1 MVTDHETFKIR
12 FWGVRGSIPSPGQ
25 DTIRYGGNTPCVEM
39 QVNGERLIFDGG
51 TGLRCLGK
59 QMMTEESVQA
69 RIFFSHYHWDHV
81 QGFPFFEPAFTSQN
95 RFRIYGAVA
104 LDGSTVEQRLGMQM
118 LHPNFPVSLQ
128 IMASNLSFHD
138 LSPGELLDL
147 DSVSIETALL
157 NHPGK
162 AMGYRVTANGYSAV
176 YATDTEHFEGCLD
189 ENLVHLARQ
198 ADVLIYDA
206 TYTDDEYNDPAM
218 SKKGW
223 GHSTWQEAI
232 KVAEA
237 AGVKKL
243 VIFHHDPSHDDDFLD
258 NVAAAARERFVGAV
272 MAKEGMEIVLERSPI
287 SAANF
292 ISASS

>member
-59 QMMTEESVQA
+59 RMITEGPVQA

-81 QGFPFFEPAFTSQN
+81 QGFPFFEPAFTPQN
-95 RFRIYGAVA
+95 QFRIYGAVA

-138 LSPGELLDL
+138 LQPGEVLDL

-162 AMGYRVTANGYSAV
+162 AMGYRVSANGYTAV
-176 YATDTEHFEGCLD
+176 YATDTEHFEDHVD
-189 ENLVHLARQ
+189 ENIVHLARQ

-206 TYTDDEYNDPAM
+206 TYTDAEYHDPAI

-243 VIFHHDPSHDDDFLD
+243 VIFHHDPSHGDDFLD
-258 NVAAAARERFVGAV
+258 DIAVAAKERFPGAV
-272 MAKEGMEIVLERSPI
+272 MAKEGMEIVMERSPV
-287 SAANF
+287 A
-292 ISASS
+292 ASSTQV

>member
-1 MVTDHETFKIR
+1 MVKDQNAFSIK

-39 QVNGERLIFDGG
+39 QVEGERLIFDGG

-59 QMMTEESVQA
+59 QMMAEGPVQA

-81 QGFPFFEPAFTSQN
+81 QGFPFFEPAFTPHN

-138 LSPGELLDL
+138 LGPGDVLDL
-147 DSVSIETALL
+147 NSVLVETALL

-162 AMGYRVTANGYSAV
+162 ALGYRVTGKAGTVV
-176 YATDTEHFEGCLD
+176 YATDTEHFEDHLD
-189 ENLVHLARQ
+189 ENLVYLARQ
-198 ADVLIYDA
+198 ADVLIYDS
-206 TYTDDEYNDPAM
+206 TYTDEEYGDRAM

-243 VIFHHDPSHDDDFLD
+243 VIFHHDPSHNDDFLD
-258 NVAAAARERFVGAV
+258 EVAAAARERFAGAV
-272 MAKEGMEIVLERSPI
+272 MAKEGMEIVLNPKRVPMAVSY
-287 SAANF
+287 SQV
-292 ISASS
+292 